1 MCDAYHPDAFA
12 PLEYRT
18 PDLLSGLPKS
28 TPLLL
33 GFSGGVDSSVL
44 LDLTARY
51 AREHGA
57 PLRILHMHH
66 GIRGEEA
73 DRDARFAAKTA
84 ERYGIPLITVFRDI
98 PKIARETGESIEEAA
113 RRERYLAFEAA
124 MREYE
129 IPILLTAHNASDQ
142 LETVLFRILRG
153 SGLSGLCG
161 IPAVRDLRYGMVVRP
176 LLSVSR
182 RDIEAYADAHH
193 IPYVVDSTNADTA
206 YARNRLRLSVV
217 PTLRSLTDSPEKSV
231 SRMVD
236 SLRRDRD
243 FLDRLASELLDRADT
258 GDGLDRSVLCR
269 ADDAVLIRTLFL
281 YWRREIP
288 DLDSYEALHL
298 EALLSFVKN
307 GKCGTHLS
315 LRKSTAALDTD
326 RLRITESRLS
336 QTRQSL
342 PAAEIPLAEGE
353 TKLPGTDIFFTLSRL
368 SEENPIIFRNPSIN
382 PREIAKNIYN
392 SATQI
397 AFSFDTIN
405 GWAQKPL
412 LSVRRRLPGDRILT
426 RGMHRSLRTLLNA
439 AHLSR
444 EQRETLCVVTCG
456 DEILWIPGI
465 AVRDGIA
472 PRDGEQGYLLS
483 VSRIPFP

>member
-1 MCDAYHPDAFA
+1 
-12 PLEYRT
+12 
-18 PDLLSGLPKS
+18 
-28 TPLLL
+28 
-33 GFSGGVDSSVL
+33 
-44 LDLTARY
+44 
-51 AREHGA
+51 
-57 PLRILHMHH
+57 
-66 GIRGEEA
+66 
-73 DRDARFAAKTA
+73 
-84 ERYGIPLITVFRDI
+84 
-98 PKIARETGESIEEAA
+98 
-113 RRERYLAFEAA
+113 

-243 FLDRLASELLDRADT
+243 FLDRLASELLHRADT

-342 PAAEIPLAEGE
+342 PAAEVPLAEVPLAEGE